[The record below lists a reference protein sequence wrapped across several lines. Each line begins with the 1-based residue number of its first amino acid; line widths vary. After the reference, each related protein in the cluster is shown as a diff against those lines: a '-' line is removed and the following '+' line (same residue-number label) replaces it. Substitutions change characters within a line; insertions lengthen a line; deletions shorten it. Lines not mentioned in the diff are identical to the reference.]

1 MIRISAL
8 LDSLDE
14 RANTILKVATE
25 IVRQQQAFLMHGVN
39 HLRPMNLGIV
49 ADAINMSQSTVSRVT
64 SNKYMLTPR
73 GVFPLKHFFTA
84 SIGSADD
91 GDAHSAESV
100 RHRIRTMINQESAE
114 PCFRMTA
121 SSTASRKRA

>member
-1 MIRISAL
+1 M
-8 LDSLDE
+8 
-14 RANTILKVATE
+14 
-25 IVRQQQAFLMHGVN
+25 
-39 HLRPMNLGIV
+39 
-49 ADAINMSQSTVSRVT
+49 ADAIEMGVSTVSRVT